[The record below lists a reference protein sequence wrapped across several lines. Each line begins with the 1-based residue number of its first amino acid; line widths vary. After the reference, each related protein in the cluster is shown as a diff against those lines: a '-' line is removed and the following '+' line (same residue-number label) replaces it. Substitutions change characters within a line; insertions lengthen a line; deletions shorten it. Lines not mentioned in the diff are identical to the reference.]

1 MISIIIAS
9 ANKNLLNDVSV
20 NIRET
25 IGVEYEII
33 SFDNAGAAKG
43 ICEVYNKG
51 IQAARYNLICFMHE
65 DICIKTSNWGFI
77 VQDCFDTR
85 PELGLLGI
93 AGGRY
98 KTLFP
103 CSWYIG
109 SEKSDRYQLL
119 QHFKHQTVAAKVDFN
134 NPNNEKLSMVSSI
147 DGVWFCTRREVLNEV
162 RFDEL
167 LLKGFHG
174 YDLDF
179 SLNVGKKWDI
189 GVTFDVLLEHFSEG
203 KYDREWVKSILLVH
217 KKWNETLPKQAGND
231 FDKQECAALEQKAF
245 ETLMYAMAEAGYLKV
260 QMRKVLWNSKL
271 PGILGW
277 KRYFKMHCFISAL
290 RVQAV

>member
-1 MISIIIAS
+1 MISVIIAS

-25 IGVEYEII
+25 IGVEHEII
-33 SFDNAGAAKG
+33 SFDNAGAAMG

-51 IQAARYNLICFMHE
+51 IQAARYNLVCFMHE
-65 DICIKTSNWGFI
+65 DICVKTSNWGLI
-77 VQDCFDTR
+77 VQDCFDKH
-85 PELGLLGI
+85 PGLGLLGI

-98 KTLFP
+98 KTFFP
-103 CSWYIG
+103 SSWYIG

-119 QHFKHQTVAAKVDFN
+119 QHFKHRTAAAKIDFN
-134 NPNNEKLSMVSSI
+134 NPDNEKLALVSSI

-167 LLKGFHG
+167 LLKDFHG

-179 SLNVGKKWDI
+179 SLNVGKKWDV

-203 KYDREWVKSILLVH
+203 KYDREWVESALLVH
-217 KKWNETLPKQAGND
+217 KKWNGALPRQTGYD

-245 ETLMYAMAEAGYLKV
+245 ETLIYAMADAGYLKG
-260 QMRKVLWNSKL
+260 QMRPILWNSKL

-277 KRYFKMHCFISAL
+277 KRYFKMHRFISAL
-290 RVQAV
+290 RLKAV